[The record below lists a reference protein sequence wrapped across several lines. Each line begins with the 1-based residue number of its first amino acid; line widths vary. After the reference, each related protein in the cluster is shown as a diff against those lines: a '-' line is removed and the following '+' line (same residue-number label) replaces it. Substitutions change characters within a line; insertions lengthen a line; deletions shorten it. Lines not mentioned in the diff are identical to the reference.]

1 MTQRGDG
8 VTADVVRAATFPKP
22 ALGKRGYDDKSVDDV
37 LQLAARRL
45 DGRGHLTADDVRG
58 IRFRKSPLLSRG
70 YDKDAVDRFMAQVID
85 ALSDLEM

>member
-8 VTADVVRAATFPKP
+8 VTAELVRGATFPKP

-45 DGRGHLTADDVRG
+45 DGRGHLTADDVRA

-70 YDKDAVDRFMAQVID
+70 YDKEAVDRFMVQVID
-85 ALSDLEM
+85 ALAALEA